1 MKQVQNSI
9 PENCIC
15 VVGIPF
21 DKNSSF
27 LKGAALAPAQII
39 KSYFSDSSNLWS
51 EKGCNLEAIEHLY
64 DYGDLGFKIGEDEFN
79 TLTNFVEKVVDQNC
93 HLICLGGDHSVTYP
107 VIKAHAKKYN
117 KLNILHFDAHPDLY
131 DTLDGNIH
139 SHATPF
145 ARIMEKKLAA
155 RLVQAGIRTMN
166 GHQLEQAEKFSVE
179 VHEMKDI
186 LNWPHEFQFDG
197 PVYLSLD
204 LDCLDPAF
212 APGVSHHE
220 PGGMTTR
227 QVIDIIHTF
236 KGQLIGAD
244 IVEYNPDRDINSM
257 TSMVAAKFLK
267 EIIARIYE
275 DTN

>member
-1 MKQVQNSI
+1 MKQFQKSIQQNS
-9 PENCIC
+9 IC

-51 EKGCNLEAIEHLY
+51 EKGCDLEAIEHLY
-64 DYGDLGFKIGEDEFN
+64 DCGDLVFKAGEDEFN
-79 TLTNFVEKVVDQNC
+79 IITQFIDKAVDQNC
-93 HLICLGGDHSVTYP
+93 CLICLGGDHSVTYP
-107 VIKAHAKKYN
+107 VIKAHAKKYKN
-117 KLNILHFDAHPDLY
+117 LNILHFDAHPDLY
-131 DTLDGNIH
+131 DKLQGNRH

-166 GHQLEQAEKFSVE
+166 GHQKEQAEKFNVE

-186 LNWPHEFQFDG
+186 LNWPCEFKFNG

-227 QVIDIIHTF
+227 QVIDIIHNF
-236 KGQLIGAD
+236 KGKLIGAD
-244 IVEYNPDRDINSM
+244 IVEYNPGRDINSM

-275 DTN
+275 DKN